1 MLKTIEN
8 IAGKGT
14 PLCESLQKLY
24 TLCEGVTQSTQQSFT
39 FLNQRYGDGN
49 RPDPNKIAEAV
60 DILVDN
66 DKELYDTMYNTRLTS
81 RAVAWATWMKVV
93 NAFLE
98 YHEAKPLSSEQVKR
112 WFLDGG
118 MSLEEG
124 MKGAVA
130 KIDSKRA
137 ERKAELAA
145 NQGV

>member
-1 MLKTIEN
+1 MVKIIEE

-14 PLCESLQKLY
+14 PLCESIQKLY
-24 TLCEGVTQSTQQSFT
+24 MLCEGVTQPTLHSFML
-39 FLNQRYGDGN
+39 LNQRFGDGN
-49 RPDPNKIAEAV
+49 RPDPNKITDAV
-60 DILVDN
+60 DVLVDN
-66 DKELYDTMYNTRLTS
+66 DRELYDTMFNTRSPS

-93 NAFLE
+93 NSFLE
-98 YHEAKPLSSEQVKR
+98 FQEAKPLSSEQIKR

-124 MKGAVA
+124 MKGAIA
-130 KIDSKRA
+130 AIDSKRA

>member
-1 MLKTIEN
+1 MFN
-8 IAGKGT
+8 SRS
-14 PLCESLQKLY
+14 P
-24 TLCEGVTQSTQQSFT
+24 
-39 FLNQRYGDGN
+39 
-49 RPDPNKIAEAV
+49 
-60 DILVDN
+60 
-66 DKELYDTMYNTRLTS
+66 S
-81 RAVAWATWMKVV
+81 RAVAWATWMKAV

-98 YHEAKPLSSEQVKR
+98 YQEAKPLSSEQVKR

-118 MSLEEG
+118 MTLEEG

>member
-1 MLKTIEN
+1 MLKTIEK

-24 TLCEGVTQSTQQSFT
+24 TLCEGVTQPTQQSFML
-39 FLNQRYGDGN
+39 LNQRFGDGN
-49 RPDPNKIAEAV
+49 RPDPNKIADAV
-60 DILVDN
+60 DVLVDN
-66 DKELYDTMYNTRLTS
+66 DRELYDMMFNTRSPS
-81 RAVAWATWMKVV
+81 RAVAWATWMKEV

-98 YHEAKPLSSEQVKR
+98 YHEAKQLSSEQVKR

>member
-1 MLKTIEN
+1 MLNTIEK

-24 TLCEGVTQSTQQSFT
+24 TLCEGVTQPTQQSFML
-39 FLNQRYGDGN
+39 LNQRFGDGN
-49 RPDPNKIAEAV
+49 RPDPNKIADAV
-60 DILVDN
+60 DVLVDN
-66 DKELYDTMYNTRLTS
+66 DRELYDMMFNTRSPS
-81 RAVAWATWMKVV
+81 RAVAWATWMKEV

-98 YHEAKPLSSEQVKR
+98 YHEAKQLSSEQVKR

>member
-1 MLKTIEN
+1 MLKTIEK

-24 TLCEGVTQSTQQSFT
+24 TLCEGVTQTTQQSFAL
-39 FLNQRYGDGN
+39 LNQRFGEGN
-49 RPDPNKIAEAV
+49 RPDPNKITEAV
-60 DILVDN
+60 DVLVDN
-66 DKELYDTMYNTRLTS
+66 DRELYELMFNSRSPS
-81 RAVAWATWMKVV
+81 RAVAWATWMKAV

-98 YHEAKPLSSEQVKR
+98 YNEAKTLSSEQVKR
-112 WFLDGG
+112 WFLAGG
-118 MSLEEG
+118 MTLDEG

>member
-1 MLKTIEN
+1 MLKTIEK

-24 TLCEGVTQSTQQSFT
+24 TLCEGVTQPTQQSFIL
-39 FLNQRYGDGN
+39 LNQRFGDGN
-49 RPDPNKIAEAV
+49 RPDPNKIADAV
-60 DILVDN
+60 DVLVDN
-66 DKELYDTMYNTRLTS
+66 DRELYDMMFNTRSPS
-81 RAVAWATWMKVV
+81 RAVAWATWMKEV

-98 YHEAKPLSSEQVKR
+98 YHEAKQLSSEQVKR

>member
-1 MLKTIEN
+1 MLKTIEK

-24 TLCEGVTQSTQQSFT
+24 TLCEGVTQPTQQSFM
-39 FLNQRYGDGN
+39 LVNQRFGDGN
-49 RPDPNKIAEAV
+49 RPDPNKIADAV
-60 DILVDN
+60 DVLVDN
-66 DKELYDTMYNTRLTS
+66 DRELYDMMFNTRSPS
-81 RAVAWATWMKVV
+81 RAVAWATWMKEV

-98 YHEAKPLSSEQVKR
+98 YHEAKQLSSEQVKR

>member
-1 MLKTIEN
+1 MLNTIEK

-24 TLCEGVTQSTQQSFT
+24 TLCEGVTQPTQQSFML
-39 FLNQRYGDGN
+39 LNQRFGDGN
-49 RPDPNKIAEAV
+49 RPDPNKITDIV
-60 DILVDN
+60 DVMVDN
-66 DKELYDTMYNTRLTS
+66 DRELYDLMSYTRSPS
-81 RAVAWATWMKVV
+81 RAVAWATWMKAA

-98 YHEAKPLSSEQVKR
+98 FHEAKPLSSEQFKR

-118 MSLEEG
+118 MTLEEG

-145 NQGV
+145 HQGV

>member
-1 MLKTIEN
+1 MLKTIEK

-24 TLCEGVTQSTQQSFT
+24 TLCEGVTQPTQQSFA
-39 FLNQRYGDGN
+39 FLNQRFGDGN

-66 DKELYDTMYNTRLTS
+66 DRELYDLMFNSRSPS
-81 RAVAWATWMKVV
+81 RAVAWATWMKAV

-98 YHEAKPLSSEQVKR
+98 YQEAKPLSSEQGKR